1 MLLLFLQIFF
11 RGDFFMKKAMILLLA
26 VSLSLCLFGCGDGGK
41 TDETSQSSA
50 TADSATADSATEP
63 ATRIA
68 YSDKTQRVGS
78 DEFGYMDIPDNFKL
92 LPQPEGKT
100 DLQYADPSGTVVI
113 TLNKLSADISSL
125 NAMQSIENMVKQG
138 GATDIKK
145 EFESKVNN
153 MSAMRLD
160 CYYPAEKK
168 SVTVYLVPSLE
179 GTNYIA
185 AEYPKGDDTALK
197 YIQSWRNVQKSS
209 TKTGKIKKNTCIL
222 NKYVLRYYLR

>member
-1 MLLLFLQIFF
+1 
-11 RGDFFMKKAMILLLA
+11 MKKAFILLFA
-26 VSLSLCLFGCGDGGK
+26 AMFTLCMFGCGDSGK
-41 TDETSQSSA
+41 NNETSQSSA
-50 TADSATADSATEP
+50 TADSATQAATQIP
-63 ATRIA
+63 
-68 YSDKTQRVGS
+68 YSEKTQVVGS

-113 TLNKLSADISSL
+113 TLNKLSAEISSL
-125 NAMQSIENMVKQG
+125 NAMQSIENMVKQN
-138 GATDIKK
+138 GATDVKK

-153 MSAMRLD
+153 MSAMRFD

-185 AEYPKGDDTALK
+185 AEYPNGDDTALQ
-197 YIQSWRNVQKSS
+197 YIQSWSNVQKAS
-209 TKTGKIKKNTCIL
+209 TKTGKIKKTL
-222 NKYVLRYYLR
+222 AF